1 MNKLLIAIHFMKILY
16 TIFTKFLDILQS
28 LTDNLVNEQGNVS
41 LDAVV

>member
-1 MNKLLIAIHFMKILY
+1 MKILY